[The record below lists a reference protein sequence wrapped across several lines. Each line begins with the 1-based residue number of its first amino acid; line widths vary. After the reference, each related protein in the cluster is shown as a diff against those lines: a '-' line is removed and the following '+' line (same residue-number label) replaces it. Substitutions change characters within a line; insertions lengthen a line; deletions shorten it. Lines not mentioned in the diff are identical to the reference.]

1 MTFTDFEFK
10 SGTLGQGCYI
20 HGYATRPGFYHCRLP
35 ATMVLSLMDL
45 GRWQLLNIC
54 DNIFRDPTMIS
65 ERWRVDNAL
74 ATMAQTQSHLSGQ
87 GGNPQMLAPLASNI
101 ECYWRANRCIR
112 EQVILRLGN
121 RQDDALSKRLS
132 RVVAQLPDIDSSAL
146 QTNEPPDISTDPS

>member
-20 HGYATRPGFYHCRLP
+20 HGFATRPGFYHCRLP
-35 ATMVLSLMDL
+35 AFMVLSLMDL
-45 GRWQLLNIC
+45 GKWQLLAIS
-54 DNIFRDPTMIS
+54 DDVFRDTTMTS

-74 ATMAQTQSHLSGQ
+74 ASLVETQEHLDRH
-87 GGNPQMLAPLASNI
+87 GGNPQTLAPLASSI

-121 RQDDALSKRLS
+121 RPDDILSKRLA
-132 RVVAQLPDIDSSAL
+132 RVIAQLPEMESKSMEENA
-146 QTNEPPDISTDPS
+146 PPGSLG